1 MNYSHPDYAIVLK
14 RIEDR
19 RRVRVP
25 SKYIH
30 YGQHPITFIRCSRH
44 YFICFRIQV
53 WSARQMH
60 TQFKWAKTHPH
71 ATPPWEEDH
80 TASPILS
87 YSSLPHLKLMRQM
100 SFLYSPVCECVC
112 MCDCAC
118 VPRQPETPPLLLAT
132 THPAASTTFP
142 EPHTFNQHL
151 LSHLQVATKCFIA
164 FCCVILPS
172 CTHSQRG
179 VEYAV
184 VHWENLKAL

>member
-1 MNYSHPDYAIVLK
+1 MIASSQSISSAQTWRAMLALFIFKVKFIEKVRWLLTFEIIMYETEKKKIFEAK
-14 RIEDR
+14 RLA
-19 RRVRVP
+19 P
-25 SKYIH
+25 
-30 YGQHPITFIRCSRH
+30 
-44 YFICFRIQV
+44 
-53 WSARQMH
+53 
-60 TQFKWAKTHPH
+60 
-71 ATPPWEEDH
+71 
-80 TASPILS
+80 
-87 YSSLPHLKLMRQM
+87 
-100 SFLYSPVCECVC
+100 
-112 MCDCAC
+112 AC

-184 VHWENLKAL
+184 VH